1 MDRGDCTN
9 DPRSMQ
15 LIAPASGA
23 IKLEVMI
30 YRQGLTEHRPLV
42 IFGSIDYP
50 MPPSEAFCERMW
62 AAGLQVI
69 YVRRPG
75 HGGTP
80 GLPPALLSENGIRS
94 GAAAAAEGALLAKL
108 LCELGLRNMVL
119 LSLGSANPVGFRVA
133 GFSGEIGLMICAN
146 PVFNQP
152 VLDVIKPAWFQSLL
166 GLIIRTRTGVKLGLA
181 GLKHQIRKDPIKFYK
196 EYLSSSPGD
205 WRYTLDNE
213 HDFRE
218 ACRLLL
224 NVSADTLSYEVRMS
238 LLPDRLLVDN
248 YFAGKTV
255 VILSGEE
262 GTDTWKCDLKRE
274 AERLSLPLV
283 KAPRGD
289 ILVPYVSPETL
300 LGVIQANG
308 VTQAA

>member
-1 MDRGDCTN
+1 
-9 DPRSMQ
+9 MQ
-15 LIAPASGA
+15 LVAPGSGA
-23 IKLEVMI
+23 IRIEVMI
-30 YRQGLTEHRPLV
+30 YRQVLTNRRPLV
-42 IFGSIDYP
+42 IIGSLDYP
-50 MPPSEAFCERMW
+50 MPPSEAFCDRMW
-62 AAGLQVI
+62 SAGLQVI
-69 YVRRPG
+69 FIRRPG
-75 HGGTP
+75 HGGVP
-80 GLPPALLSENGIRS
+80 GLPPTLLNENGIKC

-108 LCELGLRNMVL
+108 LCELKLRNMVL
-119 LSLGSANPVGFRVA
+119 LSLGSANPVSFRVA

-166 GLIIRTRTGVKLGLA
+166 GLIIRTRTGVRLGLA
-181 GLKHQIRKDPIKFYK
+181 GLKHQVRKDPIKFYQD
-196 EYLSSSPGD
+196 YLASSSGD
-205 WRYTLDNE
+205 WQYTVENAD
-213 HDFRE
+213 DFRE

-224 NVSADTLSYEVRMS
+224 NVTADTLFYEARMS
-238 LLPDRLLVDN
+238 LLPDRLLVDS
-248 YFAGKTV
+248 YFSTV
-255 VILSGEE
+255 NAVILSGEE
-262 GTDTWKCDLKRE
+262 GTDTWKRDLKRE